1 MTPSPTSTPTS
12 AQAPTLTPEVRARI
26 EAPNFWYV
34 ATVDADGAPHV
45 TPMWLDLEG
54 EHLLFNTSVGRIKE
68 RNLRRDPR
76 LYLSHADAENPYD
89 RIQIRGRA
97 VGFVEGPE
105 AELTM
110 DRLAKKYTGADH
122 YEWTVPGERRVTV
135 LIEPSQIRHIVG
147 VEAFPAGVIP
157 PAQ

>member
-1 MTPSPTSTPTS
+1 MTSTPTPT
-12 AQAPTLTPEVRARI
+12 PTLTPEVRARI

-34 ATVDADGAPHV
+34 ATVDAEGAPHV

-54 EHLLFNTSVGRIKE
+54 GHLLFNTSVGRVKE
-68 RNLRRDPR
+68 RNLRRDAR
-76 LYLSHADAENPYD
+76 VYLSHADAENPYD

-97 VGFVEGPE
+97 VRFVEGPE
-105 AELTM
+105 ADRTM

-122 YEWTVPGERRVTV
+122 YEWIVPGERRVTV

-147 VEAFPAGVIP
+147 VEAVPAGVIP
-157 PAQ
+157 PSR